1 MPKCCMADDNITRK
15 DFKSYRR
22 NNKIHFIL
30 SLSCLDNS
38 KVNSGVTLFTLQYN
52 LPGIMRIWLP
62 SSVHLPDNV
71 ALYCSESWTRSSSW
85 NEWGCCEQ
93 IKAKTLLF
101 RVQRTPLDVL
111 WIKWT
116 ILHERKDIYIFR
128 CILHLY
134 WRLHCMCVCV
144 LAISYQLQIVPLF
157 FTKHWEWGRN
167 VFLLYQCLRGERS
180 SCRKMSRT
188 NSDGPHLK
196 PCLFS

>member
-1 MPKCCMADDNITRK
+1 MIILRGRILKVIAETIK
-15 DFKSYRR
+15 
-22 NNKIHFIL
+22 FIL
-30 SLSCLDNS
+30 SSLYPVLTIARSTAALPCSRYNIIYQESCGFDCPVRCICQITLHYTAA
-38 KVNSGVTLFTLQYN
+38 KVEQGHLLEMNEDAVNKLKQKLYY
-52 LPGIMRIWLP
+52 
-62 SSVHLPDNV
+62 SV
-71 ALYCSESWTRSSSW
+71 
-85 NEWGCCEQ
+85 
-93 IKAKTLLF
+93 F
-101 RVQRTPLDVL
+101 QRTPLDVL